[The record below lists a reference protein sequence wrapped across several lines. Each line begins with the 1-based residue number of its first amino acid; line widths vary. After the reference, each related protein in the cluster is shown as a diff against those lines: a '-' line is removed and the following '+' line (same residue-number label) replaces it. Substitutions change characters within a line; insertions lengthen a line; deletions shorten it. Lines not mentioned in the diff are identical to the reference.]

1 MNQTA
6 NQTTFDLLEQ
16 LLNASSAAMN
26 NRSSRQASFSPMDPI
41 GSVDLFDEA
50 SQDLLNDLD
59 TLGSY
64 SKQQR
69 AMIAATSRNLMEVR
83 SSSWRVLFDD
93 FKDFTFA
100 SQNSMSV
107 LQSIFNNAVDRVRIS
122 Y

>member
-26 NRSSRQASFSPMDPI
+26 NRSSRQTSISPMDPI
-41 GSVDLFDEA
+41 GSADLFDEA

-83 SSSWRVLFDD
+83 SSSWRVLFDH